1 MISRSSENTDNL
13 VDRVD
18 RLMRLVGRCLLA
30 NLHQSHGGKEEINL
44 SAILDKLRNFSWNE
58 SEKKTVFCLAKLG
71 LSYPN
76 ELKRLCGNTAQT
88 FSDALDSLMKKELVE
103 EAEASSLT
111 NLKRDYLANELK
123 TMPKGKLDEITFFTL
138 APAAK
143 ELFKHKGFEE
153 DLRKAIGEF
162 VAGKIL
168 REEAKFKTVI
178 RQVQQS
184 NAKQIEEEQRKKEE
198 AEQQNRLSIEV
209 DKLIIKHEDNFPALK
224 GEIAKMMRNYPAQK
238 PYLIKRMKTLE
249 QIYKGERE
257 NVNLETAVSQ
267 AKRRIKEAKAS
278 HKI

>member
-1 MISRSSENTDNL
+1 MITKSSENADNL

-30 NLHQSHGGKEEINL
+30 NLHQSHAGKEEISL
-44 SAILDKLRNFSWNE
+44 SAFLDKLKNFSWNE

-88 FSDALDSLMKKELVE
+88 FSDALDSLMKKEIVE
-103 EAEASSLT
+103 ESEASFLT
-111 NLKRDYLANELK
+111 NLKQNYLANELK
-123 TMPKGKLDEITFFTL
+123 TMPKGKLDGITFFTL
-138 APAAK
+138 TPAAK
-143 ELFKHKGFEE
+143 ELLKHEGFEE

-162 VAGKIL
+162 VSGKIL

-184 NAKQIEEEQRKKEE
+184 NAKQREEGRRKKEE
-198 AEQQNRLSIEV
+198 AEQQNRLSAEV
-209 DKLIIKHEDNFPALK
+209 DKLLIKHEDNFPALK
-224 GEIAKMMRNYPAQK
+224 EEIAKMMQGYPTQK
-238 PYLIKRMKTLE
+238 AYLIKRIKALE

-257 NVNLETAVSQ
+257 NVDWKMAVSQ
-267 AKRRIKEAKAS
+267 AKRRYERGQK
-278 HKI
+278 